1 MTDINN
7 LAIKTTLNAKINE
20 VKGELPRIT
29 NLATKTAL
37 NAVENKRHSV
47 SNLVKRTDYNTKINK
62 IEKKI
67 TDHNHEKYITTPEFN
82 KLASKKFC
90 CNTQTSRLSK

>member
-1 MTDINN
+1 MPDINN

-29 NLATKTAL
+29 NLAAKTAL
-37 NAVENKRHSV
+37 NAVENKRNSV

-82 KLASKKFC
+82 KLASKNFAAILK
-90 CNTQTSRLSK
+90 QAG

>member
-1 MTDINN
+1 MPDINN

-29 NLATKTAL
+29 NLAAKTAL
-37 NAVENKRHSV
+37 NAVENKRNSV

>member
-1 MTDINN
+1 MPNINN
-7 LAIKTTLNAKINE
+7 VAIKTTLNAKTNE
-20 VKGELPRIT
+20 VKSELPRIT

-67 TDHNHEKYITTPEFN
+67 TDHNHDKYIITPEN
-82 KLASKKFC
+82 
-90 CNTQTSRLSK
+90 NTLTSVNVNFVPN

>member
-1 MTDINN
+1 MPDINN

-29 NLATKTAL
+29 NLAAKTAL
-37 NAVENKRHSV
+37 NAVENKRNSV

-82 KLASKKFC
+82 KLASKNFAAILK
-90 CNTQTSRLSK
+90 QAD